1 MVIQVLRSLGSS
13 ILLHPGTTVVNSV
26 STEDKE
32 EVATVEG
39 KIIVPSQMVL
49 EAVETPILGPK
60 V

>member
-1 MVIQVLRSLGSS
+1 MVIQVRRRKGFS

-26 STEDKE
+26 FTEDKE

-39 KIIVPSQMVL
+39 KMFVPSQVVL
-49 EAVETPILGPK
+49 EAVETPILGPE